1 VTTDMSIGALA
12 AQTGTAISTLR
23 FYERTGLLGAP
34 PRVSGQRRYPPEA
47 AERVAMIR
55 MWRRAGF
62 SVLEIEKLLADRQRL
77 AAWQDLVRAK
87 LDDLEIRLAE
97 MQRSR
102 SELQHA
108 LFCRAED
115 WTACVWMKAAARSDA
130 GSSQ

>member
-1 VTTDMSIGALA
+1 MSIGALA

-62 SVLEIEKLLADRQRL
+62 SVVEIEKLLADRQRL
-77 AAWQDLVRAK
+77 TAWQDLVRAK
-87 LDDLEIRLAE
+87 LDELEVRLAE
-97 MQRSR
+97 MQKSR

-108 LFCRAED
+108 LFCQAED
-115 WTACVWMKAAARSDA
+115 WTACAWMKAVARSDA
-130 GSSQ
+130 DASS